1 MDSRMATLSA
11 ALEDA
16 GGAVRWAPGVG
27 AAPDEGHLLAGAGGL
42 AVVDRLLTAEGF
54 AEVPGAGKESRYLR
68 WDGDAGRFVVLHA
81 AERVAAGQGA
91 TAAGGP
97 AAARRRRGLSVALLG
112 PDGSGKSTL
121 AAGIAEAF
129 PLPVVQV
136 YMGLWKSGSDRP
148 GLQLLDA
155 VLRPFRA
162 VRRYLVALGHQ
173 ARGRLVVFD
182 RFTYDA
188 RLPPGPP
195 AVTAKRIYFWL
206 LARVCPAPDLVLL
219 LDVPGAVSFARKGEN
234 SAETNEAQRRQ
245 FLALAAE
252 LDLHVLDASQPPD
265 AVRRDALEVI
275 WAAYRLRWSG
285 ERRVPV
291 AAAAG

>member
-16 GGAVRWAPGVG
+16 GAAVRWTPGDG
-27 AAPDEGHLLAGAGGL
+27 ARPHEGRLLVRAGGL
-42 AVVDRLLTAEGF
+42 AAVDRLLRAEGF
-54 AEVPGAGKESRYLR
+54 VAVPGEDSRYLA

-81 AERVAAGQGA
+81 PER
-91 TAAGGP
+91 
-97 AAARRRRGLSVALLG
+97 AAACRRRRGLSVALLG

-136 YMGLWKSGSDRP
+136 YMGLWKSGSDQP

-234 SAETNEAQRRQ
+234 SAETNETQRRQ
-245 FLALAAE
+245 FLALAGE
-252 LDLHVLDASQPPD
+252 LDLHVLDASRPPD

-275 WAAYRLRWSG
+275 WAAYRRRWAG
-285 ERRVPV
+285 ENRVPV
-291 AAAAG
+291 SAAAG